1 MFVKREREKKKED
14 YFKSLSWGKG
24 EKEYCRKRN

>member
-1 MFVKREREKKKED
+1 MFVKREREKKED